1 MLSGPFRLHKDFM
14 ISGRLSLP
22 PMSTFQDHSVVS
34 AHRSRRD
41 MLVER
46 SQASARKAERTHSPH
61 ELTESYCSYA
71 CLEIQEV
78 RSVLKPFFRWVC
90 PCRAHDGG
98 LFDAWRVRDPE
109 GLRCD
114 GLRGLVKVGISARG
128 FEVSMFCSRGCA
140 YRCSGRLRSRL
151 VVYCDCKSW
160 MSLPV
165 RVSRRWGSNRTK
177 QCYPGRFPLHVRS
190 VCSSVKPFGHWRT
203 RLSCL

>member
-98 LFDAWRVRDPE
+98 LFDAFDRYQYPWTDVFPLSLGAQRSGAGR
-109 GLRCD
+109 
-114 GLRGLVKVGISARG
+114 
-128 FEVSMFCSRGCA
+128 
-140 YRCSGRLRSRL
+140 GRLCTGSLSIRRSCWMGESAELERGTICCSVGCRRGELTYNRL
-151 VVYCDCKSW
+151 ASRVISSFTSQHSGPFAGSWFSVVA
-160 MSLPV
+160 
-165 RVSRRWGSNRTK
+165 
-177 QCYPGRFPLHVRS
+177 
-190 VCSSVKPFGHWRT
+190 
-203 RLSCL
+203 